1 MRSLASWQSR
11 RGSRTR
17 RHLGI
22 VLDRDA
28 NRRSGGTRCR
38 SRCAGQRQIRRTDD
52 TNWTRPQNRIN
63 DVKIHKMVERRDLVV
78 NNLPIVMLGKIEIED
93 FLPCLVHGKGMVSVR
108 RGIFSSNL
116 PTL

>member
-1 MRSLASWQSR
+1 
-11 RGSRTR
+11 
-17 RHLGI
+17 
-22 VLDRDA
+22 
-28 NRRSGGTRCR
+28 
-38 SRCAGQRQIRRTDD
+38 
-52 TNWTRPQNRIN
+52 
-63 DVKIHKMVERRDLVV
+63 MVERRDLVV